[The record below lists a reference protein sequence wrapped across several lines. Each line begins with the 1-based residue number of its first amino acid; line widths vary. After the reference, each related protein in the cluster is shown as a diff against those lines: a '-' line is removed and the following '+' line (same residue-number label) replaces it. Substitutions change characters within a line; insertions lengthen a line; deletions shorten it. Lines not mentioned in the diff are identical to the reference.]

1 MRLKILTILG
11 VSILILTSV
20 GFYIF
25 NKDTKSDPKALSHS
39 KAEHIKKFDEVYSSE
54 INKSYDGS
62 YLDRIVTIVDAKE
75 EFNIKINNINKD
87 SEVILIN
94 SSNGEKQ
101 DMTYT
106 KNNEFIL
113 TTKLDEGVDYG
124 ILMDNKLIGGIR
136 VVNGLDKADKEK
148 IYEEVMRSL
157 QCGI

>member
-1 MRLKILTILG
+1 MRVKILTILG
-11 VSILILTSV
+11 ASILILTAV

-25 NKDTKSDPKALSHS
+25 NNEPKALSDN
-39 KAEHIKKFDEVYSSE
+39 KAENIKKFDEVYSSE

-62 YLDRIVTIVDAKE
+62 YLDKIVTMVDAKE
-75 EFNIKINNINKD
+75 KFNIKINDINKD
-87 SEVILIN
+87 SKIILIN

-106 KNNEFIL
+106 ENNEFVL
-113 TTKLDEGVDYG
+113 TTKLDENVNYG

-136 VVNGLDKADKEK
+136 VVNELDKADKEK
-148 IYEEVMRSL
+148 IYEEVMKSL

>member
-1 MRLKILTILG
+1 MRGKILTILG
-11 VSILILTSV
+11 ASILILTAV

-25 NKDTKSDPKALSHS
+25 NNEPKALSDN
-39 KAEHIKKFDEVYSSE
+39 KAENIKKFDEVYSSE

-62 YLDRIVTIVDAKE
+62 YLDKIVTMVDSKE
-75 EFNIKINNINKD
+75 EFNIKINDINKG
-87 SEVILIN
+87 SKIILIN
-94 SSNGEKQ
+94 PSNGEKQ

-106 KNNEFIL
+106 ENNEFVL
-113 TTKLDEGVDYG
+113 TTKLDEGANYG

-136 VVNGLDKADKEK
+136 VVNELDKADKEK

>member
-1 MRLKILTILG
+1 MRVKILTILG
-11 VSILILTSV
+11 AIILILATV

-25 NKDTKSDPKALSHS
+25 NNEYKSLSHN
-39 KAEHIKKFDEVYSSE
+39 KAEGIKKFDEVYSSE

-62 YLDRIVTIVDAKE
+62 YLDKIVTMADAKE
-75 EFNIKINNINKD
+75 EFNIRINDINKG

-101 DMTYT
+101 NIIYT
-106 KNNEFIL
+106 DNNEFVL
-113 TTKLDEGVDYG
+113 TTKLDKGVNYG

-148 IYEEVMRSL
+148 IYEEVMKSL

>member
-1 MRLKILTILG
+1 MRVKILTILG
-11 VSILILTSV
+11 AIILILATV

-25 NKDTKSDPKALSHS
+25 NNESKVLSHN
-39 KAEHIKKFDEVYSSE
+39 KTENIKKFDEVYSSE
-54 INKSYDGS
+54 INKSYAGS
-62 YLDRIVTIVDAKE
+62 YLDTIVTMVDAKE
-75 EFNIKINNINKD
+75 EFNIKINDINKG

-101 DMTYT
+101 NMIYT
-106 KNNEFIL
+106 KNNEFVL
-113 TTKLDEGVDYG
+113 TTKLDEGVNYG

-148 IYEEVMRSL
+148 IYEEVMKSL

>member
-1 MRLKILTILG
+1 MRVKILTILG
-11 VSILILTSV
+11 AIILILTTV

-25 NKDTKSDPKALSHS
+25 NNESKVLSHN
-39 KAEHIKKFDEVYSSE
+39 KTENIKKFDEVYSSE
-54 INKSYDGS
+54 INKSYAGS
-62 YLDRIVTIVDAKE
+62 YLDTIVTMVDAKE
-75 EFNIKINNINKD
+75 EFNIKINDINKG

-101 DMTYT
+101 NMIYT
-106 KNNEFIL
+106 KNNEFVL
-113 TTKLDEGVDYG
+113 TTKLDEGVNYG

-148 IYEEVMRSL
+148 IYEEVMKSL

>member
-1 MRLKILTILG
+1 MRGKILTILG
-11 VSILILTSV
+11 ASILILTAV

-25 NKDTKSDPKALSHS
+25 NNEPKALSDN
-39 KAEHIKKFDEVYSSE
+39 KAENIKKFDEVYSSE

-62 YLDRIVTIVDAKE
+62 YLDKIVTMVDSKE
-75 EFNIKINNINKD
+75 EFNIKINDINKG
-87 SEVILIN
+87 SKIILIN
-94 SSNGEKQ
+94 PSNGEKQ

-106 KNNEFIL
+106 ENNEFVL
-113 TTKLDEGVDYG
+113 TTKLDEGVNYG

-136 VVNGLDKADKEK
+136 VVNELDKADKEK

>member
-1 MRLKILTILG
+1 MRVKILTILG
-11 VSILILTSV
+11 ASILILTAV

-25 NKDTKSDPKALSHS
+25 NNESKALSDN
-39 KAEHIKKFDEVYSSE
+39 KAENIKKFDDVYSSE

-62 YLDRIVTIVDAKE
+62 YLDKIVTMVDAKE
-75 EFNIKINNINKD
+75 KFNIKINDINKD
-87 SEVILIN
+87 SKIILIN

-106 KNNEFIL
+106 ENNEFVL
-113 TTKLDEGVDYG
+113 TTKLDEGVNYG

-136 VVNGLDKADKEK
+136 VVNELDKADKEK
-148 IYEEVMRSL
+148 IYEEVMKSL

>member
-1 MRLKILTILG
+1 MRVKILTILG
-11 VSILILTSV
+11 AIILILTTV

-25 NKDTKSDPKALSHS
+25 NNESKALSHN
-39 KAEHIKKFDEVYSSE
+39 KVENIKKFDEVYSSE

-62 YLDRIVTIVDAKE
+62 YLDTIVTMVDAKE
-75 EFNIKINNINKD
+75 EFNIKINDINKG

-106 KNNEFIL
+106 ENNEFVL
-113 TTKLDEGVDYG
+113 TTKLNEGVNYG
-124 ILMDNKLIGGIR
+124 ILMENKLIGGIR
-136 VVNGLDKADKEK
+136 VVDGLDKADKEK
-148 IYEEVMRSL
+148 IYEEVMKSL

>member
-1 MRLKILTILG
+1 MRGKILTILG
-11 VSILILTSV
+11 ASILILTTV

-25 NKDTKSDPKALSHS
+25 NNEPKDLSDN
-39 KAEHIKKFDEVYSSE
+39 KAENIKKFDEVYSSE

-62 YLDRIVTIVDAKE
+62 YLDKIVTMVDSKE
-75 EFNIKINNINKD
+75 EFNIKINDINKG
-87 SEVILIN
+87 SKIMIIN
-94 SSNGEKQ
+94 PSNGEKQ

-106 KNNEFIL
+106 ENNESVL
-113 TTKLDEGVDYG
+113 TTKLDEGVNYG

-136 VVNGLDKADKEK
+136 IVNELDKADKEK

>member
-1 MRLKILTILG
+1 MRVKILTILG
-11 VSILILTSV
+11 TSILILTAV

-25 NKDTKSDPKALSHS
+25 NNESKALSDN
-39 KAEHIKKFDEVYSSE
+39 KAENIKKFDDVYSSE

-62 YLDRIVTIVDAKE
+62 YLDKIVTMVDAKE
-75 EFNIKINNINKD
+75 KFNIKINDINKD
-87 SEVILIN
+87 SKIILIN

-106 KNNEFIL
+106 ENNEFVL
-113 TTKLDEGVDYG
+113 TTKLDEGVNYG

-136 VVNGLDKADKEK
+136 VVNELDKADKEK
-148 IYEEVMRSL
+148 IYEEVMKSL

>member
-1 MRLKILTILG
+1 MRVKILTILG
-11 VSILILTSV
+11 ASILILTAV

-25 NKDTKSDPKALSHS
+25 NNESKALSDN
-39 KAEHIKKFDEVYSSE
+39 KVENIKKFDDVYSSE

-62 YLDRIVTIVDAKE
+62 YLDKIVTMVDAKE
-75 EFNIKINNINKD
+75 KFNIKINDINKD
-87 SEVILIN
+87 SKIILIN

-106 KNNEFIL
+106 ENNEFVL
-113 TTKLDEGVDYG
+113 TTKLDEGVNYG

-136 VVNGLDKADKEK
+136 VVNELDKADKEK
-148 IYEEVMRSL
+148 IYEEVMKSL

>member
-1 MRLKILTILG
+1 MRGKILTILG
-11 VSILILTSV
+11 ASILILTTV

-25 NKDTKSDPKALSHS
+25 NNEPKDLSDN
-39 KAEHIKKFDEVYSSE
+39 KAENIKKFDEVYSSE

-62 YLDRIVTIVDAKE
+62 YLDKIVTMVDSKE
-75 EFNIKINNINKD
+75 EFNIKINDINKG
-87 SEVILIN
+87 SKIMIIN
-94 SSNGEKQ
+94 PSNGEKQ

-106 KNNEFIL
+106 ENNEFVL
-113 TTKLDEGVDYG
+113 TTKLDEGVNYG

-136 VVNGLDKADKEK
+136 IVNELDKADKEK

>member
-1 MRLKILTILG
+1 MRVKTLTILG
-11 VSILILTSV
+11 VSILILTAV

-25 NKDTKSDPKALSHS
+25 KNEPKALSDN
-39 KAEHIKKFDEVYSSE
+39 KTENIKKFDEVYSSE

-62 YLDRIVTIVDAKE
+62 YLDKVVTMVDAKE
-75 EFNIKINNINKD
+75 KFNIKISDINKG
-87 SEVILIN
+87 SKIILVN

-106 KNNEFIL
+106 ENNEFVL
-113 TTKLDEGVDYG
+113 TTKLDEGVNYG

-136 VVNGLDKADKEK
+136 VVDKLDKADKEK
-148 IYEEVMRSL
+148 IYEEVMSSL